1 MNVLALILAGGTGTR
16 LGVLTETLA
25 KPSVYFGGKYRIIDF
40 ALSNCAHS
48 QLEGIAILPQYRPV
62 ELISHVAMGRPWIL
76 LEERLTSQCF
86 PLTKSGIKVQRM
98 QFFRTLN
105 TLITSN
111 LIRCSYC
118 QRIMCI

>member
-1 MNVLALILAGGTGTR
+1 MKVLALILAGGTGTR

-62 ELISHVAMGRPWIL
+62 ELISHVAMGRPWDFVRKNVL
-76 LEERLTSQCF
+76 LRSASPSQRVVSRY
-86 PLTKSGIKVQRM
+86 SG
-98 QFFRTLN
+98 
-105 TLITSN
+105 
-111 LIRCSYC
+111 CSFSEH
-118 QRIMCI
+118 

>member
-62 ELISHVAMGRPWIL
+62 ELISHVAMGRPWDFV
-76 LEERLTSQCF
+76 RRTSYFAVLHPHKEWYQGTADAVF
-86 PLTKSGIKVQRM
+86 QNIEY
-98 QFFRTLN
+98 
-105 TLITSN
+105 ID
-111 LIRCSYC
+111 
-118 QRIMCI
+118 

>member
-62 ELISHVAMGRPWIL
+62 ELISHVAMGRPWDFV
-76 LEERLTSQCF
+76 RRTSYF
-86 PLTKSGIKVQRM
+86 AVLPPHKGGIKVQRM

-111 LIRCSYC
+111 LIRYSYC